1 MKLIGKRIE
10 KDGSGHVTV
19 VPEDDEDM
27 WHLYNLI
34 QVGDRVRA
42 SGIRRVQN
50 VSATGSVDSYRVRI
64 NITLAVTRINW
75 SPSTAPGAESGNTA
89 GGPNS
94 GPTVNAT
101 VEVTGRVAEENMYVK
116 LGAYHTLAI
125 EANKNVRIE
134 KDAGGWDSIALGRVE
149 ESCVPGRGAEVA
161 AIVCGEGTAT
171 FCLLSEHMTVVLQR
185 LEVPIPRKISTT
197 SSAHEKGLARF
208 YQSLYQSFLR
218 HVPYSSPTLRA
229 IVIASPGW
237 VRDAVLDYIMAEANR
252 TSNKPLLAA
261 RNKFIKV
268 HVNSP
273 HVHSLVEA
281 LKSPEI
287 AAQLKETK
295 FAREGMMLD
304 RFFKMLASDE
314 MRAWYGPDHVA
325 LAADRGAIGTL
336 LISDD
341 LFRSSDA
348 AQRKKYVSIV
358 EDVKQKGGEVL
369 IFSSMHESGQQLNQ
383 LTGIAAILTF
393 PLDIEVVE
401 AEEREAKE
409 EEERRKAEEN
419 ETAE

>member
-1 MKLIGKRIE
+1 MKLVGKRIE
-10 KDGSGHVTV
+10 RDRSGYVTV
-19 VPEDDEDM
+19 RPEDDEDM

-34 QVGDRVRA
+34 QEGDRIRA
-42 SGIRRVQN
+42 AGIRRIQN
-50 VSATGSVDSYRVRI
+50 VSATGSVDSKRVRL
-64 NITLAVTRINW
+64 NLTLAVTRVTW
-75 SPSTAPGAESGNTA
+75 SPSAAPGAESGTTAGAPNTA
-89 GGPNS
+89 PEA
-94 GPTVNAT
+94 TAT
-101 VEVTGRVAEENMYVK
+101 VEIAGRVAEENPHVK
-116 LGAYHTLAI
+116 LGAFHTLEI
-125 EANKNVRIE
+125 ESNKDVRIE
-134 KDAGGWDSIALGRVE
+134 KDEGGWDSIALGRVE

-208 YQSLYQSFLR
+208 YQSLYTSFLR
-218 HVPYSSPTLRA
+218 HVPYSSPSLRA
-229 IVIASPGW
+229 IVVASPGW
-237 VRDAVLDYIMAEANR
+237 VRDAVFDFIMAEATR

-261 RNKFIKV
+261 RSKFIKV

-287 AAQLKETK
+287 ATQMKETK

-336 LISDD
+336 LISDE
-341 LFRSSDA
+341 LFRASDA
-348 AQRKKYVSIV
+348 AQRKRFVGIV
-358 EDVKQKGGEVL
+358 EDVGSKGGEVL

-409 EEERRKAEEN
+409 AEERKKAEEN
-419 ETAE
+419 GTTD